1 MSCAQLLRRAD
12 ELKAKIIEGN
22 AETWVTRQTLLD
34 LYQQILITN
43 LEFALDK
50 KVEQDLW
57 NHVFKNQINILQRK
71 VKDKANP
78 KRTELQ
84 ATLTLFLDSAS
95 GFYLQ
100 LLQELCSAF
109 DLRLPCRVTP
119 SKLGILD
126 DKNPNHQK
134 VKQAQHASCLYIC
147 QYCLVHLGDLSR
159 YRTET
164 SQAESYYRHAAKLVP
179 SSGQPYNQLAI
190 VAASRGDQLAM
201 TFFYV
206 RSTAVRHPFPAAS
219 TNLQSTFAKLVDK
232 DEVKLFKMKLVELI
246 HFFTKF
252 HAVIHLTVG
261 DADLQVASMI
271 RDKLEE
277 NFRSHLA
284 QESLSAK
291 QLVQMMAIN
300 MFTLHHIKHLDKETT
315 AGDEKDEDDVALSD
329 DLYTQ
334 DEIQSWNLTLNLTVT
349 LFQLMLH
356 YIPSKSQEKA
366 RQWVCLPAIRVFL
379 DWLIHHP
386 YIFEDD
392 VVVSKP
398 IVWSK
403 LAKLLTFV
411 QYKDSADVL
420 PSNQALWEDIEV
432 DQFLP
437 LKKSHSVLNFDEF
450 NQVKL
455 NSEMESRE
463 RVCRL
468 VQHGKWLVENQS
480 GLMKSERAE
489 TSSKLIFTCALSE
502 EQVRKQQQ
510 KSKQQKLLPS
520 KPKPESKIQTH
531 TNLKTALKKGR
542 EGPPRKVEFA
552 GIEEIIHEDRR
563 SENKR
568 PDSKTQSIAVQAI
581 LPRKK
586 TSSESD
592 SSITPIGSP
601 PSISIPSR
609 QPVGVFHEQNP
620 IQSPVS
626 NWEPEG
632 PPHFHSG
639 PKPHANT
646 MHNIQS
652 WQGSSSAGTNN
663 PGPYQSFNSS
673 GQIPQGQYQNPRYR
687 HPQPHMQDQGIGSH
701 GMPGSPG
708 GNWSSPQRSPSQT
721 NPPRHNYPGGQQP
734 PGYPQT
740 SQGSKENNPIPGR
753 IPQANWNKGL
763 PWQGD
768 QHHGNLQGRSANQWS
783 NPGDGRQS
791 YQQLPKYDWQGRYSG
806 PPNQPHE
813 MFNHRTP
820 APFHRPAESP
830 TQLNSPT
837 SSQPNMHTSRPLNNP
852 GCGQSH
858 TGQYPLRA
866 RQPSPQ
872 SPQPM
877 SMQNQ
882 NVMMNHPR
890 VGTPTKSPQSMDG
903 FVFPSAAEISAGRQF
918 NPVNMDRQAQSTGFN
933 HFNGRNSRMPATN
946 AQNTATMQALRE
958 EANKNFIGMT
968 DLSKGSKLSLG
979 FIPNGPFSPDFDHQ
993 ETNMHLR
1000 QGALSDFFSAM
1011 DQEVNFSD
1019 DRSPFQPP
1027 YGYGYPMN
1035 NDGSKNMAPKLVTPD
1050 DRIPSPRQTPS
1061 PAVNNQRLAITFP
1074 GLDST
1079 KNTGNRAH
1087 GFNNVGGS
1095 KPGFFEE
1102 NIRSTGAYTLFTPSP
1117 WTAGQDLVLPSSPF
1131 VSQPTSPN
1139 ATPRSQSPIHQGTLG
1154 LTENLPGIGLSWR
1167 DERTNNVWGSSHQL
1181 SSSPTSSLLPERLQ
1195 SIWSSPIGSSS
1206 EPSPLEMLLR
1216 QQQQKQHHH
1225 DT

>member
-1 MSCAQLLRRAD
+1 MSCAQLLRRAN

-34 LYQQILITN
+34 LYQQILVTN

-71 VKDKANP
+71 VKDKTNP

-109 DLRLPCRVTP
+109 ELRLGCRVTP
-119 SKLGILD
+119 AKLGILD
-126 DKNPNHQK
+126 DKNPNHHK
-134 VKQAQHASCLYIC
+134 LKQAQHASCLYIC

-159 YRTET
+159 YRLET

-291 QLVQMMAIN
+291 QLVQMMSIN
-300 MFTLHHIKHLDKETT
+300 LFTLHHIKHLDKETVNVD
-315 AGDEKDEDDVALSD
+315 GEKDHEEVVTSD
-329 DLYTQ
+329 DMFTQ

-356 YIPSKSQEKA
+356 YMPSKSQEKA
-366 RQWVCLPAIRVFL
+366 RQWVCLPAVKVFL
-379 DWLIHHP
+379 DWLIHRP

-392 VVVSKP
+392 VVLSKP
-398 IVWSK
+398 VVWSK
-403 LAKLLTFV
+403 LAKVLNFV
-411 QYKDSADVL
+411 QYKDSANVH
-420 PSNQALWEDIEV
+420 PNKQALWEDIEV
-432 DQFLP
+432 DEFLP
-437 LKKSHSVLNFDEF
+437 LKKAHSILNFDVF
-450 NQVKL
+450 NQVNL
-455 NSEMESRE
+455 NAEMESRE

-468 VQHGKWLVENQS
+468 VQHGKWLVQNQS
-480 GLMKSERAE
+480 GLMKSERSD

-510 KSKQQKLLPS
+510 RSKQQKLLPT
-520 KPKPESKIQTH
+520 KPKPENKIQTH

-542 EGPPRKVEFA
+542 DGPPRKVEFA
-552 GIEEIIHEDRR
+552 GIEEIIHDDRR

-568 PDSKTQSIAVQAI
+568 PESKSQSIAVQAI

-601 PSISIPSR
+601 PSIPGR
-609 QPVGVFHEQNP
+609 QPVGVFHEQNH
-620 IQSPVS
+620 QSPVTT
-626 NWEPEG
+626 WDPESAA
-632 PPHFHSG
+632 HFHKGG
-639 PKPHANT
+639 PKPQANP

-652 WQGSSSAGTNN
+652 WQGSNSPGGNN
-663 PGPYQSFNSS
+663 NAGPYQNLS
-673 GQIPQGQYQNPRYR
+673 GPQLPQGQYQNQRYR
-687 HPQPHMQDQGIGSH
+687 HPQPHMQDQGMGPY
-701 GMPGSPG
+701 GMPSSPG
-708 GNWSSPQRSPSQT
+708 GGWSSPQRSPSQT
-721 NPPRHNYPGGQQP
+721 NPPRPNYPGGQQP
-734 PGYPQT
+734 SGYPQLP
-740 SQGSKENNPIPGR
+740 QGSSNKMKENIPGML
-753 IPQANWNKGL
+753 PANWNKGM

-768 QHHGNLQGRSANQWS
+768 QNHGNIQQRQPNQWPNDS
-783 NPGDGRQS
+783 RQP
-791 YQQLPKYDWQGRYSG
+791 YQQASKMEWKCYQQNPQGIHS
-806 PPNQPHE
+806 QPMSPQE
-813 MFNHRTP
+813 MYNHRP
-820 APFHRPAESP
+820 PPFHRPGESS

-837 SSQPNMHTSRPLNNP
+837 TAKPNMHTRSMNNP
-852 GCGQSH
+852 NCGPPPSH

-866 RQPSPQ
+866 RQSSPHSPQ
-872 SPQPM
+872 Q

-882 NVMMNHPR
+882 GGIINHPR
-890 VGTPTKSPQSMDG
+890 AGTPTKSPQSMDG
-903 FVFPSAAEISAGRQF
+903 FIFPTAAEINSMRHF
-918 NPVNMDRQAQSTGFN
+918 NPVSMDVHPNQPASLDQLNS
-933 HFNGRNSRMPATN
+933 HNSRMPPSN
-946 AQNTATMQALRE
+946 VPNNSATMQALTE
-958 EANKNFIGMT
+958 EVIMSMNELLLNAI
-968 DLSKGSKLSLG
+968 
-979 FIPNGPFSPDFDHQ
+979 
-993 ETNMHLR
+993 
-1000 QGALSDFFSAM
+1000 
-1011 DQEVNFSD
+1011 DQEVNFRD
-1019 DRSPFQPP
+1019 DRAPFQQPVGNT
-1027 YGYGYPMN
+1027 YGYNYHMN
-1035 NDGSKNMAPKLVTPD
+1035 NDGQQKMAPKLVTPD
-1050 DRIPSPRQTPS
+1050 DSMPSSRQTPS
-1061 PAVNNQRLAITFP
+1061 PAINQRLAINFP
-1074 GLDST
+1074 GRDNIPTS
-1079 KNTGNRAH
+1079 NRGH
-1087 GFNNVGGS
+1087 DYNNVGGGG
-1095 KPGFFEE
+1095 KPGFFDE
-1102 NIRSTGAYTLFTPSP
+1102 NVRLTGGYRLFTPSP
-1117 WTAGQDLVLPSSPF
+1117 WTAGQGDNLGLPSSPF

-1154 LTENLPGIGLSWR
+1154 LGENLPGIGLNWR
-1167 DERTNNVWGSSHQL
+1167 DERSNVWGPSHQL
-1181 SSSPTSSLLPERLQ
+1181 SSSPTSSLLPERIQ